1 MCFPGT
7 PQHAGSREGWETLQ
21 RDRRCY
27 SWFCANQKSR
37 SWKLSYLATLEQ
49 SPSLGQVDTV
59 ASVLSDVIKMKSVLL
74 EFREGSMG
82 RIW

>member
-1 MCFPGT
+1 M
-7 PQHAGSREGWETLQ
+7 
-21 RDRRCY
+21 
-27 SWFCANQKSR
+27 
-37 SWKLSYLATLEQ
+37 SYLDTLEQ